1 MRPTTLVPSPI
12 QEIMAISI
20 PIHIT
25 RLIADEPFL
34 TPERPMTF
42 SILRDGFHILNASVE
57 EAGQAATKG
66 FERRIQHFGSSLMCY
81 SPTSYPYRIRD
92 HRQTTSTSFISLSI
106 TGRTCSLNC
115 EHCNGRLLRG
125 MEPVLT
131 PEGLVKRCKEVKA
144 QGAEGVLISG
154 GSDSEGH
161 VPLAHYAEEIS
172 TIKKDI
178 GLKVVVHTGL
188 VDDDTARILA
198 KAKVDAA
205 MLDVI
210 GDERV
215 ARDVYHIENGPAK
228 MDKSLEVLARNGVPT
243 VPHVLV
249 GLNYGQLGGEL
260 EALHLISRR
269 PTAAVVIIILSP
281 IKKTAMEGVEPPT
294 PDVVGRFMTIAR
306 LGLERTP
313 LLLGCARPIGK
324 HKIESDRFAVK
335 SGMNGIAYISQEGV
349 DLARSMGL
357 RPVFRDACCSLAPH
371 DLIQAALS

>member
-1 MRPTTLVPSPI
+1 
-12 QEIMAISI
+12 
-20 PIHIT
+20 
-25 RLIADEPFL
+25 
-34 TPERPMTF
+34 MTF
-42 SILRDGFHILNASVE
+42 SILRDGPDILNAPVE
-57 EAGQAATKG
+57 EADQAATEG
-66 FERRIQHFGSSLMCY
+66 FERRVQHFGSSLLCY

-92 HRQTTSTSFISLSI
+92 HRQTTPTNFISLSV
-106 TGRTCSLNC
+106 TGRACSLNC
-115 EHCNGRLLRG
+115 AHCNGRLLRG

-131 PEGLVKRCKEVKA
+131 PEALVKRCKEIKA

-154 GSDSEGH
+154 GSDTEGH
-161 VPLAHYAEEIS
+161 VPLARFAEEIS
-172 TIKKDI
+172 TIKKEI

-198 KAKVDAA
+198 KAQVDAA
-205 MLDVI
+205 MLDVV
-210 GDERV
+210 GDERI
-215 ARDVYHIENGPAK
+215 AREVYHIESGPAK
-228 MDKSLEVLARNGVPT
+228 MDKSLEALARNGVPT

-269 PTAAVVIIILSP
+269 APAAVVIIILSP
-281 IKKTAMEGVEPPT
+281 IKKTAMEGVKPPA
-294 PDVVGRFMTIAR
+294 PAIVGRFMTIAR

-357 RPVFRDACCSLAPH
+357 KPVFRDVCCSLVPH
-371 DLIQAALS
+371 DLIQASSS